1 MSGRT
6 GSTVLVSG
14 GAGYVGSH
22 VVLALREAG
31 YAVAVV
37 DDLSTGHRDAVP
49 RDAVLVEADAGDRR
63 TVGAIVARH
72 GIEAAIHLAGAV
84 GVDEPAE
91 RARRSGAMSAAFVE
105 ACAEAGVRRF
115 VLTSSAAVYG
125 SDGAPASAY
134 GAGKRRAERLVRAA
148 FGGPRRSHAV
158 LRCFN
163 VAGADPQGRAGPRR
177 GAAAGL
183 VQAACEAALGL
194 REAVTVFG
202 TDHDTAD
209 GTGVRDYVHPSDV
222 AAAHVAA
229 LRALERGSGSFTAD
243 CGSGR
248 GHSVREVLAA
258 VERETGAGLPVRTG
272 PRRRGDVA
280 VSVAEPERIG
290 RLPGWRARHGDL
302 GVIVSSALA
311 WTQARAGRDGNG
323 GSRPRGA
330 AADPDA
336 RAPARQ
342 GYKRPFDLGLVAL
355 GLVVLAPLWLALGL
369 GIALA
374 IRLED
379 RGRVLYRQPRLGRGG
394 AVFEILKFRTMVEG
408 AEARSGPVRA
418 TPADPRVTRVGRV
431 LRRLHLDELPQ
442 VVNIVRGEMSLVGP
456 RPERPEL
463 TARFE
468 RAVPGFS
475 ARLRVRPGVAGLAQA
490 VGAYHWA
497 PRQKLRYDNLY
508 IATMSPWLD
517 LKLCLRCLVEVVR
530 PRRRVAA
537 PWSGRVGPR

>member
-22 VVLALREAG
+22 VVLALCEAG
-31 YAVAVV
+31 YRVVVV

-49 RDAVLVEADAGDRR
+49 EDAVLIEADAGDRQ
-63 TVGAIVARH
+63 TMSAMVAH
-72 GIEAAIHLAGAV
+72 DGIEAAIHLAGAV
-84 GVDEPAE
+84 GVDESAV
-91 RARRSGAMSAAFVE
+91 RARRSHAMSAAFIE
-105 ACAEAGVRRF
+105 ACAEGGVIRF
-115 VLTSSAAVYG
+115 VLISSAAVYG
-125 SDGAPASAY
+125 SDAAPVSAY
-134 GAGKRRAERLVRAA
+134 GAEKLRTEGLVRAV
-148 FGGPRRSHAV
+148 FDGPGRSHAV

-163 VAGADPQGRAGPRR
+163 VAGADSQLRAGPLRS
-177 GAAAGL
+177 GGAGL
-183 VQAACEAALGL
+183 VEAACEAALGL

-202 TDHDTAD
+202 TDYDTAD
-209 GTGVRDYVHPSDV
+209 GSCVRDYVHPSDV

-229 LRALERGSGSFTAD
+229 LGALERGSGSLTAD

-258 VERETGAGLPVRTG
+258 VEGQTGAARPLHAG
-272 PRRRGDVA
+272 PRRCGDVA

-290 RLPGWRARHGDL
+290 RLPGWHARYGDL
-302 GVIVSSALA
+302 EVMVSTALA
-311 WTQARAGRDGNG
+311 WTQARARREGRG
-323 GSRPRGA
+323 GSGPTGA
-330 AADPDA
+330 RSGLEA
-336 RAPARQ
+336 RAPAWE
-342 GYKRPFDLGLVAL
+342 GYKRPFDLALVAL
-355 GLVVLAPLWLALGL
+355 ALVLLAPLWLVLAL
-369 GIALA
+369 GIAIA

-379 RGRVLYRQPRLGRGG
+379 GGRVLYRQPRLGRGG
-394 AVFEILKFRTMVEG
+394 DVFEILKFRTMVEG
-408 AEARSGPVRA
+408 AEEETGPVRA
-418 TPADPRVTRVGRV
+418 TSADPRVTRVGRV

-463 TARFE
+463 AARFE

-497 PRQKLRYDNLY
+497 PWRKLRYDNLY

-517 LKLCLRCLVEVVR
+517 LTLCLRCLVKVVL
-530 PRRRVAA
+530 PRRRGAA
-537 PWSGRVGPR
+537 ARSGSVQSS